1 VYAATRDPYCYP
13 GTTILKNRL
22 NLTIQ
27 AELDAFEGE
36 VVTQRGLEPLPTGRF
51 TPMHLRSVH
60 RHLFQDIYPWA
71 GRYRTIRISKGQS
84 MFCYPEHIRPQ
95 LRSLFGWLR
104 RHVNL
109 AGLDAH
115 DFARDGA
122 HFLSELNA
130 IHAFREGNGRTQ
142 MAFFAMLKLADRVGH
157 PLDLS
162 LLDPQQFL
170 AAMIAAFDSSEQP
183 LAAQIRSLI

>member
-1 VYAATRDPYCYP
+1 VSAAVRDPYCYP
-13 GTTILKNRL
+13 GTTVLKNRL

-27 AELDAFEGE
+27 AELDAFESE
-36 VVTQRGLEPLPTGRF
+36 VVTQRGLEPLPAGRF
-51 TPMHLRSVH
+51 TPTHLRSVH
-60 RHLFQDIYPWA
+60 RHLFQDLYPWA

-84 MFCYPEHIRPQ
+84 MFCCPEHIRTQ
-95 LRSLFGWLR
+95 LQSLFDWLSRR
-104 RHVNL
+104 RHL
-109 AGLDAH
+109 AGLDAD
-115 DFARDGA
+115 DFACAGA
-122 HFLSELNA
+122 HFLSELNV

-142 MAFFAMLKLADRVGH
+142 MAFFAMLADSVGH

-170 AAMIAAFDSSEQP
+170 AAMITAFDSSEQD